1 MEADQKAAAVRCGA
15 VLRKLQSTR
24 RNCWERGRFLGS
36 EVVRT
41 GMRGSDAWPPAAR
54 EWHERASKILR
65 S

>member
-1 MEADQKAAAVRCGA
+1 MVETDQEAAAVRCCA
-15 VLRKLQSTR
+15 EEASKYEKESLEALA
-24 RNCWERGRFLGS
+24 FLGS

-54 EWHERASKILR
+54 EWHERASEILR

>member
-1 MEADQKAAAVRCGA
+1 VRCCAEEASMYEKESLGA
-15 VLRKLQSTR
+15 
-24 RNCWERGRFLGS
+24 WAFLGS

-54 EWHERASKILR
+54 EWHERASEILR